1 MARRRYTGPFA
12 MDLFRPLERDGAT
25 LLSDQLAD
33 RIRHM
38 LATGRLKSGDYL
50 PPMRLVAAKLRI
62 NVGTVAKAYDLLRGQ
77 DAVAPDSTRGLRLR
91 AASSTSTVQSGDRP
105 WAGAVMQPVI
115 PLDPLSVELP
125 LVTSS
130 SVIRFHVSEPGT
142 DLMPTELVTRAFGV
156 VLRRPENLRYAPL
169 PGLDDTRA
177 AVREYLRQRDVALA
191 GADVILTTGTTQSLA
206 IITRALLPAGGV
218 VLTEHPTWHVALS
231 IFAAAGARVIAL
243 PVDNGGMQVAGLADA
258 VLRHNPAFIY
268 TQPSFQN
275 PTGTTL
281 ASARRHELLAIAG
294 KFQLPIVEDDFG
306 SDVSFGPPSS
316 PLRTPEGAAVVIHL
330 KSFAKLI
337 SPALRVGVI
346 VAPTRY
352 VRVFSQVKHGLDP
365 FVSAVAQRALTE
377 CLGSGDFHRHIVS
390 MRHSLQ
396 QRWHALDAA
405 LRRHMPTG
413 SRWTTP
419 AGGFCAWLEL
429 PSRIRPRDFIRDATK
444 RGVQLSPG
452 RLFCVDD
459 SGDHGL
465 RLAFAA
471 TTPDEINRGVRI
483 LGDLLKSRARPQRSE
498 RFPRAVAP

>member
-12 MDLFRPLERDGAT
+12 MDLFRPLERDGAV

-33 RIRHM
+33 RIRQM
-38 LATGRLKSGDYL
+38 VATGRLKTGDYL
-50 PPMRLVAAKLRI
+50 PPIRLVAAKLRI
-62 NVGTVAKAYDLLRGQ
+62 NVGTVAKAYDVLRRQ
-77 DAVAPDSTRGLRLR
+77 DAIAADSTRGLRLR
-91 AASSTSTVQSGDRP
+91 ADSSTSPLQTGARP

-115 PLDPLSVELP
+115 PLDPLSVDLP
-125 LVTSS
+125 VVTSS
-130 SVIRFHVSEPGT
+130 PIIRFHVSEPGT

-156 VLRRPENLRYAPL
+156 ALRQAENLRYAPL
-169 PGLDDTRA
+169 PGLDDTRT
-177 AVREYLRQRDVALA
+177 AVAEYLRQRDVALA
-191 GADVILTTGTTQSLA
+191 GAEIILTTGTTQSLA

-231 IFAAAGARVIAL
+231 IFAAAGARVIAM

-258 VLRHNPAFIY
+258 VLRHNPAFVYI
-268 TQPSFQN
+268 QPSFQN

-281 ASARRHELLAIAG
+281 APGRRHELLAIAG

-306 SDVSFGPPSS
+306 GDLTFGRPSPS
-316 PLRTPEGAAVVIHL
+316 LRTPEGAAVVIHL

-352 VRVFSQVKHGLDP
+352 VRVFSHVKHGLDP
-365 FVSAVAQRALTE
+365 FVSAIAQRALTE
-377 CLGSGDFHRHIVS
+377 CLRSGEFHRHVVAMS
-390 MRHSLQ
+390 HSLE
-396 QRWHALDAA
+396 QRWRALEAA

-413 SRWTTP
+413 VRWTTP
-419 AGGFCAWLEL
+419 AGGLCAWLEL
-429 PSRIRPRDFIRDATK
+429 PSRIRPRDFIRDAT
-444 RGVQLSPG
+444 RHGVQLSPG
-452 RLFCVDD
+452 RLFCVDE

-471 TTPDEINRGVRI
+471 ITPDEINRGIRI

-498 RFPRAVAP
+498 RLPRAVAP